1 MPHRT
6 DENGERTIP
15 DPEEGG
21 GHQVTTPMEARAAE
35 TPSPST
41 VAAQIQRIAELVE
54 KAEGRPFTTLA
65 HHVTVEW
72 LREAAARTRT
82 DGATGVDGQTGEEYN
97 SNLEE
102 NLQDL
107 YRRIRSGTYRPPPV
121 RGVEI
126 PKADGK
132 TRPLG
137 IPTYED
143 KVFQR
148 AVVMLLEPLYEPGFH
163 PDSYGFR
170 PGRSAHQALAA
181 LYDCLMAW
189 HGGWVLEVD
198 IRKFFD
204 TLGHDHLLELLR
216 QKVRDGT
223 VLRWIENW
231 LRAGVHKDGATQR
244 RDVGTPQGGVISPLL
259 ANVYLHYVLDLWF
272 EHEVRPRLGGR
283 ARLIRYADDFVI
295 VFDREQD
302 ARRVMDVLPKRF
314 ERYGLA
320 IHPDKTKLVPFHQPP
335 RGSPPKGRPSHP
347 APGSFDLLGFT
358 HAWRQTGS
366 GTWFVKRSTA
376 KSRLT
381 RSLQA
386 IRDWCR
392 AHRHDP
398 IWQQTAQLAAKMR
411 GHFQYYG
418 LRGNLD
424 SIRAFSLE
432 VHRIRAKW
440 LSRRSQGRN
449 VKKLLRALHANPLP
463 WPTLAHPPGQPAAN
477 GVT

>member
-1 MPHRT
+1 M
-6 DENGERTIP
+6 
-15 DPEEGG
+15 
-21 GHQVTTPMEARAAE
+21 TTPMEGRAAV
-35 TPSPST
+35 TPSPRT
-41 VAAQIQRIAELVE
+41 VADQLQRIAELVE
-54 KAEGRPFTTLA
+54 RAEGRPFTTLA
-65 HHVTVEW
+65 HHVNVDW
-72 LREAAARTRT
+72 LREAATRTRS
-82 DGATGVDGQTGEEYN
+82 DGAPGVDGQTGKEYQA
-97 SNLEE
+97 NLED

-107 YRRIRSGTYRPPPV
+107 DRRIRSGTYRPPPV

-148 AVVMLLEPLYEPGFH
+148 AVVMLLEPLYEPEFH

-170 PGRSAHQALAA
+170 PGRSAHDALGA

-216 QKVRDGT
+216 QKVQDGT

-231 LRAGVHKDGATQR
+231 LRAGVQKDGAIHR

-272 EHEVRPRLGGR
+272 ERDVRPRLGGR

-295 VFDREQD
+295 VFEREQD
-302 ARRVMDVLPKRF
+302 ARRVLDVLPKRF
-314 ERYGLA
+314 ERYGLT
-320 IHPDKTKLVPFHQPP
+320 IHPDKTKLIPFHQP
-335 RGSPPKGRPSHP
+335 RRFPPKRGGPP
-347 APGSFDLLGFT
+347 PPGSFDLLGFT
-358 HAWRQTGS
+358 HAWQQTRAK
-366 GTWFVKRSTA
+366 TWFVKRSTA
-376 KSRLT
+376 KSRLS
-381 RSLQA
+381 RALLA

-392 AHRHDP
+392 AHRHEP
-398 IWQQTAQLAAKMR
+398 IRQQTKHLATKMR
-411 GHFQYYG
+411 GHYGYYG
-418 LRGNLD
+418 IRGNLD
-424 SIRAFSLE
+424 SLRAFSIE
-432 VHRIRAKW
+432 VCRIRTKW
-440 LSRRSQGRN
+440 LSRRSQRLN
-449 VKKLLRALHANPLP
+449 LKKLLKLLQANTLP
-463 WPTLAHPPGQPAAN
+463 WPKLAHQLEPAAN

>member
-1 MPHRT
+1 MPHCT
-6 DENGERTIP
+6 DENGEQTIL
-15 DPEEGG
+15 DPEEGR
-21 GHQVTTPMEARAAE
+21 GHQVTTPLDARTAE

-41 VAAQIQRIAELVE
+41 VAVRIQRIAKLVE
-54 KAEGRPFTTLA
+54 EAEGRPFTTLA
-65 HHVTVEW
+65 HHVNVEW
-72 LREAAARTRT
+72 LREAAARTRI

-97 SNLEE
+97 SNLED

-107 YRRIRSGTYRPPPV
+107 YCRIRSGKYRPPPV

-126 PKADGK
+126 PKGNGQV
-132 TRPLG
+132 RPLG

-148 AVVMLLEPLYEPGFH
+148 AAVMLLNPLYEPEFH

-170 PGRSAHQALAA
+170 EGRSAHQALAA
-181 LYDCLMAW
+181 LYDCLMTW

-216 QKVRDGT
+216 LKVRDGT

-231 LRAGVHKDGATQR
+231 LRAGVQKDGALQKR
-244 RDVGTPQGGVISPLL
+244 ELGTPQGGVISPLL
-259 ANVYLHYVLDLWF
+259 ANIYLHYVLDLWF
-272 EHEVRPRLGGR
+272 ESDVRPRLRGR

-295 VFDREQD
+295 VFDREVD

-314 ERYGLA
+314 GRYGLTL
-320 IHPDKTKLVPFHQPP
+320 HPDKTKLIPFHQP
-335 RGSPPKGRPSHP
+335 RKGPPKSRPDRP

-358 HAWRQTGS
+358 HLWERTRKA
-366 GTWFVKRSTA
+366 TWFLRRSTA

-381 RSLQA
+381 RAVQA
-386 IRDWCR
+386 IHAWCR

-398 IWQQTAQLAAKMR
+398 IRQQTKQLAAKMR
-411 GHFQYYG
+411 GHYQYYG
-418 LRGNLD
+418 IPGNLG
-424 SIRAFSLE
+424 SLWAFLLE
-432 VHRIRAKW
+432 VLRTRAKW
-440 LSRRSQGRN
+440 LSRRSQRRN
-449 VKKLLRALHANPLP
+449 LKRLLRVLNANPLP
-463 WPTLAHPPGQPAAN
+463 WPKLASPLAPAAN